1 MDKIPTKYLDVA
13 KFEGSQVS
21 LDLVESLIVGIL
33 NYNASSLA
41 AVIKKVEELEKQI
54 EEMKGV
60 SE

>member
-1 MDKIPTKYLDVA
+1 MNEHLDVA

-33 NYNASSLA
+33 NYNASSLS
-41 AVIKKVEELEKQI
+41 AVIKKLEELEKQI

-60 SE
+60 AE